1 MFIFFIFIW
10 LFKSFSLSQLYYY
23 VGKRRNCS
31 IKSFRQYEKLVLKSD
46 KLKLDIGF
54 LNSCLNLNICPKYLL
69 IKVPNLPA
77 LSNFHRSAI
86 SRQIKINS
94 INLRKCHHEI
104 QCLSSFFA
112 SQLSILEW
120 SVIKS
125 KILKLVYTKRK
136 SLRETHDKKNF
147 SIFGYYNVHL
157 CLNVLKTSVITNYL
171 LKIKKLSSFWLKTS
185 YPSKKSQ

>member
-1 MFIFFIFIW
+1 M
-10 LFKSFSLSQLYYY
+10 
-23 VGKRRNCS
+23 
-31 IKSFRQYEKLVLKSD
+31 
-46 KLKLDIGF
+46 
-54 LNSCLNLNICPKYLL
+54 
-69 IKVPNLPA
+69 A
-77 LSNFHRSAI
+77 NFHRSAI

-136 SLRETHDKKNF
+136 SLRETHNKKLLNIWLLQRPSVPKCIKNLSDYKLSVEEENCLRFGLKHHILPKKVNDINIKSTIELNYHFLSKNLNCDTPTLNNF
-147 SIFGYYNVHL
+147 KSSISHYVNGFLKASNSIFTSR
-157 CLNVLKTSVITNYL
+157 LNREFHKT
-171 LKIKKLSSFWLKTS
+171 LSN
-185 YPSKKSQ
+185 